1 MIPGDSIDTYIE
13 MYLKPVSTGVY
24 AWVPLPGALRSSDV
38 TITDGNATLNADPGV
53 PNRCRFTLKN
63 TTGDFTRRN
72 PLGAYYGSM
81 GLGVQTRVTVG
92 SIDDGFGRTVAST
105 DWGSVG
111 DTPGN
116 VWTAGTSS
124 GGTVAAAN
132 WSVSGG
138 TARHS
143 LPVAGGYRLSELSK
157 TTRKHTN
164 IDVYVAGFVVPTGNV
179 TGTGAL
185 ATEVWMRTV
194 DISNNTAV
202 SIAFQIDETLQI
214 ALFERVAGAS
224 RFFLNYTTIPGL
236 NLATTGTTYDI
247 RCSIESTT
255 VRAKVWQTG
264 TPEPLVW
271 TATGYGATKREGYLG
286 IADFAFAGN
295 TNTYP
300 LVFQRDRIQVRIPMF
315 AGEVVDLV
323 PYGDGKQ
330 ESRRVDV
337 ECAGLLDRL
346 QSNSAPEESV
356 LRRSRS
362 RSRRWLHIGVLAATA
377 GTIRSFTLPTAN
389 LGNTQIGDYFYL
401 SDPLIGRRKEDTL
414 FTITGTSVVGADITL
429 LFTPDAR
436 EAVAATNFGDV
447 YRGLTAAQQP
457 IGYWSCED
465 GDNATQVSSGLPGGS
480 PLSITGQ
487 PDFGAESG
495 FTSYGSDNIL
505 KINDAE
511 LRAILPDYTSTGVFS
526 INFLLSMPSS
536 DEAATGTDLV
546 QFYTTGTGFTY
557 DLQYTAGGSG
567 SFQLKVFNSS
577 LTSLFDSGPIDFT
590 LRGNKQ
596 MVTLVLQQ
604 VGGSV
609 TYSLYTIR
617 VPGSSIGGTG
627 PNTVTG
633 VGTLG
638 KITEIRVNPGGGYDD
653 VGYGHLTIVP
663 TAWGVT
669 EVGPELDAW
678 TGNNAVRRLTRLCFE
693 DKIPITF
700 RDDWDVVSTNLGPQ
714 KTRRI
719 VDLIKEPAQSDH
731 GYLHGLRGDNAL
743 EYITRGS
750 LTNQAAVTTFIASDC
765 KDYDFK
771 SDYVNV
777 QNRVTLNRIDG
788 TSIVVEESVGPL
800 GTQDPPVG
808 VGLRDKGFTISL
820 ASDTQVLDHANWQLG
835 IGTLDQ
841 YRMPKLVATAA
852 GSSTASIERLLS
864 IGIGDRVDISGL
876 TALFIYDTLAQLVTG
891 ISISLGDR
899 FYPTITMNGVPYD
912 VFNCFA
918 LTGDRYSRPDAVDT
932 VTSSTLTTTAT
943 GSLTITSTPI
953 YSWSTDTADYPVD
966 IMISGERVTLSAM
979 VDTATPGVQTATVS
993 VRSVNGVVKA
1003 HSTGESVVLAEPNY
1017 WHAGT

>member
-24 AWVPLPGALRSSDV
+24 AWVPIPGALRSSDV
-38 TITDGNATLNADPGV
+38 IITDGNATLNADPGV
-53 PNRCRFTLKN
+53 PTRCRFTLKN
-63 TTGDFTRRN
+63 TTGDLTRKN
-72 PLGAYYGSM
+72 PLGAYYGSI
-81 GLGVQTRVTVG
+81 GLGVETRVTVG
-92 SIDDGFGRTVAST
+92 SVDDGFGRTVANT
-105 DWGSVG
+105 NWGSVG

-164 IDVYVAGFVVPTGNV
+164 IDVYESGFVVPTSNV

-185 ATEVWMRTV
+185 ATEIWLRTV
-194 DISNNTAV
+194 DINNNVAV
-202 SIAFQIDETLQI
+202 SVAFQIDETLQI
-214 ALFERVAGAS
+214 ALFERVAGVS

-264 TPEPLVW
+264 TPEPLGW

-286 IADFAFAGN
+286 IAEFAFAGN

-315 AGEVVDLV
+315 AGEIVDLV
-323 PYGDGKQ
+323 PYGDNKQ
-330 ESRRVDV
+330 EAKLADV
-337 ECAGLLDRL
+337 ECAGLMDRL
-346 QSNSAPEESV
+346 QSSRAPEESV
-356 LRRSRS
+356 IRRSRS
-362 RSRRWLHIGVLAATA
+362 RTRRWLRVGVIVSNA
-377 GTIRSFTLPTAN
+377 GTVRSFTLPTAS
-389 LGNTQIGDYFYL
+389 LGNVQIGDFFYL
-401 SDPLIGRRKEDTL
+401 ADLTLNVRKEDSM
-414 FTITGTSVVGADITL
+414 FTIVGTSVAGADTSL

-436 EAVAATNFGDV
+436 EAVAANNSADV
-447 YRGLTAAQQP
+447 FRNQTAAQQP
-457 IGYWSCED
+457 IAYWSCED
-465 GDNATQVSSGLPGGS
+465 GDNATQVSSGLPGGT

-567 SFQLKVFNSS
+567 SFQLKVFNSA
-577 LTSLFDSGPIDFT
+577 LTSLFDSGPIDFA

-604 VGGSV
+604 VGGAV

-617 VPGSSIGGTG
+617 MPGSITSGVG
-627 PNTVTG
+627 PSTVTG
-633 VGTLG
+633 VTALG
-638 KITEIRVNPGGGYDD
+638 KITEMRVNPGGGYDD
-653 VGYGHLTIVP
+653 VGYGHMTVVP
-663 TAWGVT
+663 SAWGSV
-669 EVGPELDAW
+669 EVEPELAAW
-678 TGNNAVRRLTRLCFE
+678 GNTSAMRRLSRLCFE
-693 DKIPITF
+693 DRIPITY
-700 RDDWDVVSTNLGPQ
+700 REDWDIVSANLGAQ
-714 KTRRI
+714 KTAKI
-719 VDLIKEPAQSDH
+719 IDLLKQPANTDL
-731 GYLHGLRGDNAL
+731 GILHGMRGNNEL
-743 EYITRGS
+743 EYMTRGS
-750 LTNQAAVTTFIASDC
+750 LTNQDAVTTFIASDC
-765 KDYDFK
+765 KEYDIK
-771 SDYVNV
+771 GDYVNV
-777 QNRVTLNRIDG
+777 QNRVTVDRIDG
-788 TSIVVEESVGPL
+788 TSVVVEETAGPL
-800 GTQDPPVG
+800 STQDAPNG
-808 VGLRDKGFTISL
+808 VGLRDKQFTLSL
-820 ASDTQVLDHANWQLG
+820 GGDSQVLNQANWRLG
-835 IGTLDQ
+835 VGTLDQ
-841 YRMPKLVATAA
+841 YRVPKLVVTAA
-852 GSSTASIERLLS
+852 GSSTVSIERLLS
-864 IGIGDRVDISGL
+864 IGIGDRVDVSGL
-876 TALFIYDTLAQLVTG
+876 TSLFIYDTLAQLVTG

-899 FYPTITMNGVPYD
+899 FYPRVTLNGVPYD

-918 LTGDRYSRPDAVDT
+918 LTGDKYSRPDAVDT

-943 GSLTITSTPI
+943 GSLTITSSTI
-953 YSWSTDTADYPVD
+953 YTWSTDTADYPVD
-966 IMISGERVTLSAM
+966 VTISGERITLSAV

-993 VRSVNGVVKA
+993 VRAVNGVVKA
-1003 HSTGESVVLAEPNY
+1003 HSVGESVVLAEPNY
-1017 WHAGT
+1017 WHFRI